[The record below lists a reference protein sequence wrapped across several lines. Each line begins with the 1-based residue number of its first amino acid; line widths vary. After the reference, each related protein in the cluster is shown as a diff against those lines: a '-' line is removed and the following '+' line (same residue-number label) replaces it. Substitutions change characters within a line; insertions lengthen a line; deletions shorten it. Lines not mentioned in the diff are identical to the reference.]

1 MKQIPRRSWSN
12 YIKRLSQIDKTAA
25 SKVKAFIGVNGLPE
39 SAAQASEL
47 IDYSYGLVQKYGSA
61 GAALACEM
69 YDALS
74 TLEGASV
81 PPAEPAELP
90 TYGETAKAV
99 NGTIKTQN
107 TEIVAGAVERL
118 VKLSSADTMIKN
130 GIRDNAEWAWIP
142 NGDTCA
148 FCLTL
153 ASRGWQ
159 PASKAILNGGHAEHI
174 HAHCDCNF
182 MIRHDSS
189 TNVRGY
195 DPDKYREMYDNAE
208 GKSSKDK
215 INSLRREFYAKNKG
229 IIGTASDKAEEFI
242 PRNKFGDIIEFNRK
256 LTNNPRL
263 IEKRREQEDLIKNL
277 SSQYDTR
284 LKEVKGGAEHAAG
297 DVDMTGQ
304 IMRLNSSN
312 AGDALHEFAH
322 TLANTTADKYGLTED
337 RDFWSEIRKI
347 RTEYRKAVRANRDK
361 MITVYADSDNIL
373 DEFMAEAF
381 THAKAKELKIV
392 LSDSYGKDYTYSDQV
407 LNVINKYFRK
417 KK

>member
-1 MKQIPRRSWSN
+1 MKQIPRKSWNN
-12 YIKRLSQIDKTAA
+12 YIERLSQIDKTAA

-74 TLEGASV
+74 TLEGAFV

-118 VKLSSADTMIKN
+118 VKLSSTDTMIKN

-159 PASKAILNGGHAEHI
+159 NATKSILHGGHAEHI
-174 HAHCDCNF
+174 HAHCDCTF
-182 MIRHDSS
+182 AIRHNPE
-189 TNVRGY
+189 TTVQGY
-195 DPDKYREMYDNAE
+195 DPEKYKEMYYDAPLDGEAPTSQNRINA
-208 GKSSKDK
+208 
-215 INSLRREFYAKNKG
+215 LRREAYAQNKEK
-229 IIGTASDKAEEFI
+229 INAQKRAAYQKRKELNSPKAEE
-242 PRNKFGDIIEFNRK
+242 
-256 LTNNPRL
+256 
-263 IEKRREQEDLIKNL
+263 IKVN
-277 SSQYDTR
+277 
-284 LKEVKGGAEHAAG
+284 
-297 DVDMTGQ
+297 
-304 IMRLNSSN
+304 
-312 AGDALHEFAH
+312 
-322 TLANTTADKYGLTED
+322 
-337 RDFWSEIRKI
+337 
-347 RTEYRKAVRANRDK
+347 
-361 MITVYADSDNIL
+361 
-373 DEFMAEAF
+373 
-381 THAKAKELKIV
+381 
-392 LSDSYGKDYTYSDQV
+392 
-407 LNVINKYFRK
+407 
-417 KK
+417 

>member
-1 MKQIPRRSWSN
+1 MKQIPRKSWNN
-12 YIKRLSQIDKTAA
+12 YIERLSQIDKTAA

-159 PASKAILNGGHAEHI
+159 NATKPILHGGHAEHI
-174 HAHCDCNF
+174 HAHCDCTF
-182 MIRHDSS
+182 AIRHKSD
-189 TNVRGY
+189 TEVEGY
-195 DPDKYREMYDNAE
+195 DPDKYLEMYENADT
-208 GKSSKDK
+208 SSYKWGS
-215 INSLRREFYAKNKG
+215 INNDRNVEKRHWQNMSTAQTNGLRREFYAKNKEK
-229 IIGTASDKAEEFI
+229 INAQKRAAYQKRKELNSSKAEE
-242 PRNKFGDIIEFNRK
+242 
-256 LTNNPRL
+256 
-263 IEKRREQEDLIKNL
+263 IKVN
-277 SSQYDTR
+277 
-284 LKEVKGGAEHAAG
+284 
-297 DVDMTGQ
+297 
-304 IMRLNSSN
+304 
-312 AGDALHEFAH
+312 
-322 TLANTTADKYGLTED
+322 
-337 RDFWSEIRKI
+337 
-347 RTEYRKAVRANRDK
+347 
-361 MITVYADSDNIL
+361 
-373 DEFMAEAF
+373 
-381 THAKAKELKIV
+381 
-392 LSDSYGKDYTYSDQV
+392 
-407 LNVINKYFRK
+407 
-417 KK
+417 